1 VRVKETVRAAVHT
14 LNNMAEDAREGIGM
28 VGGPSR
34 RVQGGEGKGQ
44 GKGDTLTPRDY
55 LYYWSG

>member
-1 VRVKETVRAAVHT
+1 MSVKETVHAAVHT

-28 VGGPSR
+28 VGSPSR
-34 RVQGGEGKGQ
+34 RVQG
-44 GKGDTLTPRDY
+44 KGDALTPRDY